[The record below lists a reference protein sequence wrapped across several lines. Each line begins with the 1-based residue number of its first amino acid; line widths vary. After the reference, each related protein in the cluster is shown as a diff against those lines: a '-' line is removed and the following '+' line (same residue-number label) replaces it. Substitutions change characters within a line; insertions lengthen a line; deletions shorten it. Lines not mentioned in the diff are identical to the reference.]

1 MEPARKTTHRR
12 DSVATR
18 ARIEKEALRLFAEKG
33 VDGATIKDIAQA
45 VGVADA
51 ALYRYYPSK
60 EDIARDVFTR
70 HYAALSEEIRA
81 IGARAEPFAAT
92 ARALV
97 KLLCELFDGAPD
109 VFSFI
114 LLNQHAHLRYVGRRG
129 NAVEELRVMMAR
141 AYARGEIAIGD
152 PDLAAAVALGAALQP
167 AVFKLYGRLPGP
179 LTDHAEALAVAAIR
193 AVGAA

>member
-33 VDGATIKDIAQA
+33 VAGATIKDI
-45 VGVADA
+45 
-51 ALYRYYPSK
+51 
-60 EDIARDVFTR
+60 
-70 HYAALSEEIRA
+70 ALSEEIRA

-129 NAVEELRVMMAR
+129 NAVEELRVIMAR
-141 AYARGEIAIGD
+141 AFARGEIAIGD